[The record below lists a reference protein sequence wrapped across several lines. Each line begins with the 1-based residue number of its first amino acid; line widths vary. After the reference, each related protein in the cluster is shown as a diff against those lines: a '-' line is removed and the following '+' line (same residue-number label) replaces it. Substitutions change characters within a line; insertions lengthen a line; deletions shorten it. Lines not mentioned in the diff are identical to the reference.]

1 MSPFLF
7 CVLGWFIRRWFGRY
21 FLKKIKNSVDKVYGL
36 CYYIYVAYDGN
47 ELNTVCGSGGTAD
60 ALASGA
66 SGGDPVEVQILS
78 TAPFLFMNF
87 IPKTRSWWN
96 GRHATL
102 RGWWEKSRVGSNPTD
117 RTNIELMRT
126 YVNA

>member
-1 MSPFLF
+1 MVQRNASYIQMLSSD
-7 CVLGWFIRRWFGRY
+7 LI
-21 FLKKIKNSVDKVYGL
+21 LILQKKIKNSVDMTCRL

-78 TAPFLFMNF
+78 TAPF
-87 IPKTRSWWN
+87 
-96 GRHATL
+96 
-102 RGWWEKSRVGSNPTD
+102 KSLV
-117 RTNIELMRT
+117 
-126 YVNA
+126 

>member
-21 FLKKIKNSVDKVYGL
+21 FLKKFRNSVDKVYGL

>member
-1 MSPFLF
+1 MN
-7 CVLGWFIRRWFGRY
+7 
-21 FLKKIKNSVDKVYGL
+21 K
-36 CYYIYVAYDGN
+36 A
-47 ELNTVCGSGGTAD
+47 CGSGGTAD

-78 TAPFLFMNF
+78 TAPFLFMIF
-87 IPKTRSWWN
+87 FKKTRSWWI

-102 RGWWEKSRVGSNPTD
+102 WGWGEKSRVGSNPTD

>member
-7 CVLGWFIRRWFGRY
+7 FDLGCFIRRWFGRY

-36 CYYIYVAYDGN
+36 CYYIYVACDGN

-78 TAPFLFMNF
+78 TAPF
-87 IPKTRSWWN
+87 
-96 GRHATL
+96 
-102 RGWWEKSRVGSNPTD
+102 KSQV
-117 RTNIELMRT
+117 
-126 YVNA
+126 

>member
-1 MSPFLF
+1 MINLVQFALAIYQFKFLQ
-7 CVLGWFIRRWFGRY
+7 
-21 FLKKIKNSVDKVYGL
+21 KKIKNSVDMTCRL

-78 TAPFLFMNF
+78 TAPFKFQ
-87 IPKTRSWWN
+87 
-96 GRHATL
+96 
-102 RGWWEKSRVGSNPTD
+102 V
-117 RTNIELMRT
+117 
-126 YVNA
+126 

>member
-1 MSPFLF
+1 MTCCL
-7 CVLGWFIRRWFGRY
+7 W
-21 FLKKIKNSVDKVYGL
+21 
-36 CYYIYVAYDGN
+36 YYIYVAYDGN

-87 IPKTRSWWN
+87 NPRTRSWWN
-96 GRHATL
+96 GRHASL
-102 RGWWEKSRVGSNPTD
+102 RC
-117 RTNIELMRT
+117 
-126 YVNA
+126 

>member
-1 MSPFLF
+1 M
-7 CVLGWFIRRWFGRY
+7 
-21 FLKKIKNSVDKVYGL
+21 

-78 TAPFLFMNF
+78 TAPFKSQVQEHGSWAFLFC
-87 IPKTRSWWN
+87 
-96 GRHATL
+96 L
-102 RGWWEKSRVGSNPTD
+102 RKLCKYEK
-117 RTNIELMRT
+117 M
-126 YVNA
+126 

>member
-1 MSPFLF
+1 M
-7 CVLGWFIRRWFGRY
+7 
-21 FLKKIKNSVDKVYGL
+21 

-78 TAPFLFMNF
+78 TAPF
-87 IPKTRSWWN
+87 
-96 GRHATL
+96 
-102 RGWWEKSRVGSNPTD
+102 KS
-117 RTNIELMRT
+117 
-126 YVNA
+126 

>member
-1 MSPFLF
+1 MT
-7 CVLGWFIRRWFGRY
+7 CR
-21 FLKKIKNSVDKVYGL
+21 L

-126 YVNA
+126 YVTHESFFVFLFCDILRMQLQYAEVSFFRFA

>member
-1 MSPFLF
+1 M
-7 CVLGWFIRRWFGRY
+7 
-21 FLKKIKNSVDKVYGL
+21 

-78 TAPFLFMNF
+78 TAPF
-87 IPKTRSWWN
+87 
-96 GRHATL
+96 
-102 RGWWEKSRVGSNPTD
+102 KSQV
-117 RTNIELMRT
+117 
-126 YVNA
+126 

>member
-7 CVLGWFIRRWFGRY
+7 FDLGCFIRRWFGRY

-36 CYYIYVAYDGN
+36 CYYIYVAYGSSKV
-47 ELNTVCGSGGTAD
+47 NTVCGSGGTAD

-78 TAPFLFMNF
+78 TAPF
-87 IPKTRSWWN
+87 
-96 GRHATL
+96 
-102 RGWWEKSRVGSNPTD
+102 KSQV
-117 RTNIELMRT
+117 
-126 YVNA
+126 

>member
-1 MSPFLF
+1 MT
-7 CVLGWFIRRWFGRY
+7 CC
-21 FLKKIKNSVDKVYGL
+21 L

-78 TAPFLFMNF
+78 TAPFLF

-126 YVNA
+126 CVNA

>member
-1 MSPFLF
+1 MLTHESFF
-7 CVLGWFIRRWFGRY
+7 VFSVLGWFIIRWFGRY

-78 TAPFLFMNF
+78 TAPF
-87 IPKTRSWWN
+87 
-96 GRHATL
+96 
-102 RGWWEKSRVGSNPTD
+102 KSLV
-117 RTNIELMRT
+117 
-126 YVNA
+126 

>member
-1 MSPFLF
+1 MM
-7 CVLGWFIRRWFGRY
+7 RGR
-21 FLKKIKNSVDKVYGL
+21 
-36 CYYIYVAYDGN
+36 
-47 ELNTVCGSGGTAD
+47 GGTAD

-66 SGGDPVEVQILS
+66 SGGNPVEVQILS

-96 GRHATL
+96 GGHATL

>member
-1 MSPFLF
+1 MAD
-7 CVLGWFIRRWFGRY
+7 I
-21 FLKKIKNSVDKVYGL
+21 FLKKFKNSVDKVYGL

-78 TAPFLFMNF
+78 TAPF
-87 IPKTRSWWN
+87 
-96 GRHATL
+96 
-102 RGWWEKSRVGSNPTD
+102 KSQV
-117 RTNIELMRT
+117 
-126 YVNA
+126 

>member
-1 MSPFLF
+1 MSPFF
-7 CVLGWFIRRWFGRY
+7 VLCLGVVYKKMVCRY
-21 FLKKIKNSVDKVYGL
+21 FLKKFKNSIDMTCRL

-78 TAPFLFMNF
+78 TAPF
-87 IPKTRSWWN
+87 
-96 GRHATL
+96 
-102 RGWWEKSRVGSNPTD
+102 KSQV
-117 RTNIELMRT
+117 
-126 YVNA
+126 

>member
-1 MSPFLF
+1 MLTHESFFVLCFGLF
-7 CVLGWFIRRWFGRY
+7 YKKMIWQIF
-21 FLKKIKNSVDKVYGL
+21 FLKKFKNSVDKVYGL

-78 TAPFLFMNF
+78 TAPF
-87 IPKTRSWWN
+87 
-96 GRHATL
+96 
-102 RGWWEKSRVGSNPTD
+102 KSQV
-117 RTNIELMRT
+117 
-126 YVNA
+126 